1 MASGIDLL
9 AQTETLRASLP
20 LLNERDRGFADSL
33 LQAYRGRGLSEKQ
46 AFWVGELVKRA
57 TAARQPAGPR
67 IAADL
72 APILALFATARGS
85 LARPS
90 VALQTQATGAIRIS
104 LAGDTSREPGTLV
117 VTTGGSFAQRAF
129 LGRVRR
135 DGTWAP
141 STNLSRLGVDA
152 DALLALLARL
162 AADPKAVAQEHGR
175 LTGQCSFC
183 QRALSDDRSV
193 AMGIGPICAEKW
205 GIERISADEARAALA
220 PMRVA
225 AFA

>member
-1 MASGIDLL
+1 MASGTDLL
-9 AQTETLRASLP
+9 AQTESLRASLP
-20 LLNERDRGFADSL
+20 LLNARDRDFAESL
-33 LQAYRGRGLSEKQ
+33 LQAYRTRGLSDKQ
-46 AFWVGELVKRA
+46 AFWVGALVKRA
-57 TAARQPAGPR
+57 AGSPPAEKR
-67 IAADL
+67 IATDL

-104 LAGDTSREPGTLV
+104 LAGDASREPGTLV

-135 DGTWAP
+135 DGSWAP
-141 STNLSRLGVDA
+141 SATMGRLGVDQ

-183 QRALSDDRSV
+183 QRALTDERSV

>member
-9 AQTETLRASLP
+9 AQTETLRASMP
-20 LLNERDRGFADSL
+20 MLNERDRGFAESL
-33 LQAYRGRGLSEKQ
+33 LQAYGRRGLSEKQ
-46 AFWVGELVKRA
+46 AYWVGELVKRA
-57 TAARQPAGPR
+57 TAARQPAAPR

-104 LAGDTSREPGTLV
+104 LAGDASKEPGTLV

-135 DGTWAP
+135 DGSWAP
-141 STNLSRLGVDA
+141 SATMGRLGVDQ

>member
-1 MASGIDLL
+1 MASGTDLL
-9 AQTETLRASLP
+9 AQTESLRASLP
-20 LLNERDRGFADSL
+20 LLNARDRDFAESL
-33 LQAYRGRGLSEKQ
+33 LQAYRTRGLSDKQ
-46 AFWVGELVKRA
+46 AFWVGALVKRA
-57 TAARQPAGPR
+57 AGSQPAEKR

-104 LAGDTSREPGTLV
+104 LAGDASREPGTLV

-135 DGTWAP
+135 DGAWAP
-141 STNLSRLGVDA
+141 STNLARLGIDG

-183 QRALSDDRSV
+183 QRALTDERSV

-205 GIERISADEARAALA
+205 GIERITSAEARATLK
-220 PMRVA
+220 PMRMA